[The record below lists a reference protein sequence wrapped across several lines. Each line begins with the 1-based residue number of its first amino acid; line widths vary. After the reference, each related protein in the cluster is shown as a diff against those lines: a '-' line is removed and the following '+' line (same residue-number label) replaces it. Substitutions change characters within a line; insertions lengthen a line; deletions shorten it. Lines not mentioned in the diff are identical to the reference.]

1 MARNFLLFAPVL
13 LKKTAVVTLSDNFF
27 AVANS
32 SICCKNRPDVAQT

>member
-1 MARNFLLFAPVL
+1 MARNFPLFDPVL
-13 LKKTAVVTLSDNFF
+13 LKKTAVVTLSDNFS